1 MSRAVKLSGV
11 VGIVVLAVTLV
22 AVLAVAGLG
31 DDASG
36 DGAADAPPQQAPLAQ
51 PQGGVDRED
60 FEAFRDCLADHGVD
74 VPAGAPEGG
83 PPTGFDPGD
92 EANQK
97 ALSNCVDELPEGV
110 APTGGPP
117 GF

>member
-1 MSRAVKLSGV
+1 MSRAVRLSAV

-36 DGAADAPPQQAPLAQ
+36 DADAPPQQAPLAQ

-60 FEAFRDCLADHGVD
+60 FEAFRDCLTDHGVD

-92 EANQK
+92 EANRK
-97 ALSNCVDELPEGV
+97 ALSNCRDELPEGV